1 MGRAG
6 QGSTAILQGKEL
18 RHSEATSC
26 LCGYGWFREQPL
38 LLPLWAGM
46 PKEPVPTAQGSGS
59 HLWARASIVGSS
71 STWCDPFSSRWA
83 WVSCPSP
90 SPQQAVGIQQSRF
103 TLGSAV
109 DPSPVSIY
117 NPGTRGQS
125 ASRAAPNREG
135 PSTASLSLPVT
146 RWLHGLGSPCRKDAI
161 RC

>member
-1 MGRAG
+1 MRPHPVCVGMVSSESSPFSWPSGQACLRSQSPPHRAVV
-6 QGSTAILQGKEL
+6 L
-18 RHSEATSC
+18 TS
-26 LCGYGWFREQPL
+26 GH
-38 LLPLWAGM
+38 
-46 PKEPVPTAQGSGS
+46 VPA
-59 HLWARASIVGSS
+59 S

-117 NPGTRGQS
+117 NPGTRGQI
-125 ASRAAPNREG
+125 ASRVAPNREG